1 VAAVAVEGMPE
12 DAGRAEGL
20 GEGSDWPNSPRPRL
34 RASAGPRGAGGY
46 WPSGSTQDTEKHK
59 LLLRQFACKV
69 DRALRPLLASSGVPL
84 VLAAAEPLASIYHSV
99 NSYPQLVDDTI
110 EGSPEAL
117 TEGQLGERARTILD
131 EVYRRQLA
139 DWRTLF
145 EARANQGRATTNIAQ
160 AARAATIGGVASMLV
175 DIDEVAPGR
184 IEEDGA
190 VAFAEQA
197 NTSNYDLI
205 DEIATR
211 IITTAGRVTGV
222 RKADISRQA
231 ALASLCG
238 TLCDSSALGKSILIS
253 RSKNL
258 TWRCEMANPYI
269 NDQAARTEAATA
281 LSRLLAD
288 SYLIYLKTQGFH

>member
-1 VAAVAVEGMPE
+1 MAAVAVEGMPE
-12 DAGRAEGL
+12 DAGRAVEGL

-46 WPSGSTQDTEKHK
+46 WPSGSTQDTEKQK

-69 DRALRPLLASSGVPL
+69 DKALRPLLASSGVPL

-184 IEEDGA
+184 IDEDGA

-211 IITTAGRVTGV
+211 MITTAGRVTGV
-222 RKADISRQA
+222 RKADIPRQA
-231 ALASLCG
+231 ALAV
-238 TLCDSSALGKSILIS
+238 IM
-253 RSKNL
+253 RY
-258 TWRCEMANPYI
+258 PV
-269 NDQAARTEAATA
+269 
-281 LSRLLAD
+281 
-288 SYLIYLKTQGFH
+288 